1 MIVIE
6 IVIVIVIRIVIK
18 IVIIAIIA
26 SIVIITT
33 IVITVIIT
41 IIAIIVILVMTM
53 ITMTS
58 SRERLSSST
67 VLLLAFT
74 AKNLRYFYVRS
85 NAVILKCDWKQK
97 EVETPG
103 LLTLPDG
110 TPPLGK
116 IRPIEINIKNI
127 ITFELVMVFK
137 LV

>member
-97 EVETPG
+97 EVETP
-103 LLTLPDG
+103 
-110 TPPLGK
+110 
-116 IRPIEINIKNI
+116 
-127 ITFELVMVFK
+127 
-137 LV
+137 